1 MSKFIKVY
9 DCDGREMTFELKSE
23 DKVDELLNLIMN
35 RVVCDKNEDIF
46 ELAKILKYNNIDL
59 NKTEEIKL
67 NELVAIYEKDH
78 LSSGMAKNFN
88 KISAK
93 ISGITNY
100 IPSISASIFSTKN
113 YNPSNYRYK
122 AANTGRSK
130 FYTWK

>member
-9 DCDGREMTFELKSE
+9 DCDGREMNFELKSE

-46 ELAKILKYNNIDL
+46 ELAKILKYNKIDL
-59 NKTEEIKL
+59 DKTEEIKL
-67 NELVAIYEKDH
+67 NELVAIYDKEH

-88 KISAK
+88 KVGKK
-93 ISGITNY
+93 ISVITSY
-100 IPSISASIFSTKN
+100 IPTISASIFNTKK
-113 YNPSNYRYK
+113 YNPSNYKYK
-122 AANTGRSK
+122 VANAGRSK